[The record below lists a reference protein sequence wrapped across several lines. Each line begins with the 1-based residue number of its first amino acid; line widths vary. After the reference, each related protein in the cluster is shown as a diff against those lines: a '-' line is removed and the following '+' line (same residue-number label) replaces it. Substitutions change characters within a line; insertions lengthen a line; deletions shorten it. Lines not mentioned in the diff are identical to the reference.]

1 MNSCGFRR
9 AEALLLGK
17 ARWNMNGKFELNDAV
32 IYGSHGLCTLCEIA
46 EKDFGG
52 AARAYYVL
60 RPAYSG
66 SSVFYVPVDSEVL
79 TAKMRRVKS
88 AAELRALLGA
98 AEDED
103 AWIEDDRARQNHLR
117 QVLDG
122 GDTKAL
128 LATLRSLYRRRV
140 SLVGAGRKLRAAD
153 DRLLRDIEKLLLDE
167 LSLSFV
173 LEREDLFPLLPGKA
187 ELCEIA

>member
-1 MNSCGFRR
+1 M
-9 AEALLLGK
+9 
-17 ARWNMNGKFELNDAV
+17 
-32 IYGSHGLCTLCEIA
+32 
-46 EKDFGG
+46 
-52 AARAYYVL
+52 
-60 RPAYSG
+60 
-66 SSVFYVPVDSEVL
+66 DSEVL
-79 TAKMRRVKS
+79 TSKMRRVKS

-173 LEREDLFPLLPGKA
+173 LEREDLFPLLSGKA
-187 ELCEIA
+187 ELCERA